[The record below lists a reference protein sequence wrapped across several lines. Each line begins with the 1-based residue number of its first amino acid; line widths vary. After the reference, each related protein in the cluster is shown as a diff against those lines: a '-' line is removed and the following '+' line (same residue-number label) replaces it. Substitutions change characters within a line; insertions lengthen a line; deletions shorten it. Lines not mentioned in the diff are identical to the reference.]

1 MLDQLATDSSA
12 RPAQARATEI
22 AKAQATLAQTAL
34 AKAQEELPRTASAY
48 YSALNA
54 DKANAC
60 NYTAKLELQ
69 PAQADVRY
77 RYVARLKHNWLRDDT
92 LKLAVNPA
100 GLLTSAN
107 VVAVDRTGNILVDI
121 AGAVA
126 GGGGFGSPAML
137 TNRRSGPELSCGE
150 PKSIIRILIRPIRG
164 KVKEA
169 SDGLEA
175 AKYPYRVESSP
186 DAAADKAATTP
197 PDQAAIDKAAADKV
211 TADRA
216 TADSIHRSYQGAI
229 FYRSRYPSC
238 SRSRSRTT
246 KPPGTSSTRPW
257 SRRRRRV
264 RSATSRPI
272 PRRS

>member
-1 MLDQLATDSSA
+1 MQRVDLPRHPRSPSFGFGPRALSLLLLSTSLLAGCATVQSEQKATNDALDVTAAGLNYFLPKKMVKLTVTRETVDLDKLEKARDAAAAKLDAATKAKAEKAAEYERQKAVLDQLATDSSA

-60 NYTAKLELQ
+60 SYTAKLELQ
-69 PAQADVRY
+69 PAQADTRY

-107 VVAVDRTGNILVDI
+107 VVAVDRTGDILVDI

-126 GGGGFGSPAML
+126 GGGGSSDRRRPCSP
-137 TNRRSGPELSCGE
+137 TER
-150 PKSIIRILIRPIRG
+150 
-164 KVKEA
+164 
-169 SDGLEA
+169 
-175 AKYPYRVESSP
+175 
-186 DAAADKAATTP
+186 
-197 PDQAAIDKAAADKV
+197 
-211 TADRA
+211 ADR
-216 TADSIHRSYQGAI
+216 S
-229 FYRSRYPSC
+229 
-238 SRSRSRTT
+238 
-246 KPPGTSSTRPW
+246 
-257 SRRRRRV
+257 
-264 RSATSRPI
+264 
-272 PRRS
+272 